1 MSSVVDATVSD
12 IKNAHDMF
20 EFMSK
25 HLCSPKRSFIFK
37 RGGGIYKRVF
47 FWIAM
52 GAVSRRVP
60 DVSAVEGIKSAHFFR
75 GTGQPG
81 ELQFRTL
88 ACSCEMCLTGN
99 YAACTHARFGKVQ
112 TTTIK
117 AAGVI
122 QPVFSAAFVN
132 RYNIELAKEAEE
144 GELVCLLAPDSEA
157 STGPQP
163 FLLGFVTEKMFR
175 VKTGDS
181 RMICAVTR
189 KELGPGQPAMRVILL
204 QNQAGTNRFHKLDEF
219 NKSHRPSL
227 VDPSL
232 VRMNRVRH
240 QTGGNNTN
248 IIILDAATKTRLFNA
263 VDYRVQATPLA
274 GSTDEQQAV
283 LDGKDSAAAAATAT
297 EEHDDDDDFLEYEID
312 ILPPRAHDT
321 LQHSERMA
329 AAQSRTTTAGVLGVS
344 LPAVGSAA
352 TRHGLDVGEESSEE
366 EDEGDEEV
374 LDCELE
380 PEDQE
385 VLARGKPPPP
395 HSPPAGHTT
404 TNIGQHKIY
413 TPL

>member
-1 MSSVVDATVSD
+1 MVDATVSD

-88 ACSCEMCLTGN
+88 ACSCETCLTGS
-99 YAACTHARFGKVQ
+99 YAACTHERFGEVK

-117 AAGVI
+117 AAGVN
-122 QPVFSAAFVN
+122 QPVFSTTFVK
-132 RYNIELAKEAEE
+132 RFNIELAKEAQV
-144 GELVCLLAPDSEA
+144 GELVCLLAPDSET

-163 FLLGFVTEKMFR
+163 FLLGIVTEKMFR

-181 RMICAVTR
+181 HMICAVTT
-189 KELGPGQPAMRVILL
+189 KELGPGQPGMRVILL
-204 QNQAGTNRFHKLDEF
+204 QNQAGTNRFHKLDES
-219 NKSHRPSL
+219 NKSHQPSL
-227 VDPSL
+227 VDPTL

-248 IIILDAATKTRLFNA
+248 IIILDAATKTRLFKA

-274 GSTDEQQAV
+274 GSTDEQQVV
-283 LDGKDSAAAAATAT
+283 LDGQDSAAAATAT
-297 EEHDDDDDFLEYEID
+297 EEYDDDDDFLDLEID

-321 LQHSERMA
+321 MQHSDRMA
-329 AAQSRTTTAGVLGVS
+329 AAHATTAAISGVS
-344 LPAVGSAA
+344 LPAVGPVA
-352 TRHGLDVGEESSEE
+352 THGSDVDLEE
-366 EDEGDEEV
+366 EDEEDDEV
-374 LDCELE
+374 LDCESE

-385 VLARGKPPPP
+385 VLARGKLSKPPQHPP
-395 HSPPAGHTT
+395 
-404 TNIGQHKIY
+404 
-413 TPL
+413 